1 MKKYLFHFFNF
12 VSLLGTS
19 LNAQVFSTQV
29 QPNPVP
35 LGTKAYWIISANQLL
50 NNVQFNL
57 PTIPNITVKF
67 ERKSSQTRIINGKS
81 EQTTSWYFSIT
92 PSQEGHFTIPEF
104 SVKTNDATYTI
115 PATRIDVGASGTT
128 ASETQTPETDIYLT
142 LDNSIP
148 QKWYVGQCVPS
159 KINLLTP
166 PQMRGQLSSL
176 VQKVGNAFSA
186 SHLIEAPQKQA
197 VELQGKTFACLSWP
211 TLLCSL
217 QSGQQTL
224 SFTVDLEVE
233 RSRRVTSLF
242 DSNDPLAALRQISNM
257 FDSAEPV
264 TITSRTYKIDILPLP
279 LPQPDNFSQ
288 GIGQFNLSSPMPQV
302 KEFIQ
307 DEPFT
312 YVVKVSGSG
321 NFDNLQAPQLIYD
334 ASQWRVYDPKSNFV
348 PNNDLG
354 YSGEMDYTYTI
365 VPLIKGNTTPPQ
377 ASLCFFNP
385 VQGQYET
392 ITRQPLYEI
401 TVKPPLRSPASYSSP
416 IVTNGALES
425 STTTPFDAIFIDT
438 VVWEKPFS
446 IKTIQIICGII
457 ALILLVAAY
466 FNLRNNYN
474 EAYKARLLATKKF
487 QTLYNEVKQA
497 HKSNDGAAFYA
508 ATHQLLMF
516 LLKEKGI
523 TDASSLLQGFKDLSI
538 ALNDEQQ
545 QWLLQS
551 EAFYQESNFG
561 GKTCLCP
568 ENLSILKQLLKVLK

>member
-1 MKKYLFHFFNF
+1 MKTYLFYFLSF
-12 VSLLGTS
+12 VSLLGIS
-19 LNAQVFSTQV
+19 LKAQVFSTQV
-29 QPNPVP
+29 QPNPIP

-57 PTIPNITVKF
+57 PTIPNVAIKF
-67 ERKSSQTRIINGKS
+67 ERKSSQTRIINGQS
-81 EQTTSWYFSIT
+81 EQTTSWYFSFT

-104 SVKTNDATYTI
+104 SVKVNDAMHTI
-115 PATRIDVGASGTT
+115 PATRIDVT
-128 ASETQTPETDIYLT
+128 ASNITPSKTQSPTTDIYLT

-159 KINLLTP
+159 KISLLTP

-176 VQKVGNAFSA
+176 VQKAGNAFSA

-197 VELQGKTFACLSWP
+197 IELQGKTFACLSWP
-211 TLLCSL
+211 TLLCAL

-224 SFTVDLEVE
+224 SFTVDLEIE

-264 TITSRTYKIDILPLP
+264 TITSRIYKLNILPLP
-279 LPQPDNFSQ
+279 SPQPDNFSQ
-288 GIGQFNLSSPMPQV
+288 GIGHFNLSSPMPQV

-348 PNNDLG
+348 SKDDLG

-365 VPLIKGNTTPPQ
+365 VPLATGSTTPPQ
-377 ASLCFFNP
+377 ASLCFFDP
-385 VQGQYET
+385 IQGQYET
-392 ITRQPLYEI
+392 TIRQPLYEI
-401 TVKPPLRSPASYSSP
+401 IVKPPLRSPTTYSNN
-416 IVTNGALES
+416 IVTNGTLES
-425 STTTPFDAIFIDT
+425 SSNTPFDAIFIDT
-438 VVWEKPFS
+438 VVWTKHSS
-446 IKTIQIICGII
+446 IKNIQIICGII
-457 ALILLVAAY
+457 ALILLIIAY

-474 EAYKARLLATKKF
+474 EAYKARMLATKKF
-487 QTLYNEVKQA
+487 QTLYNEVKHA
-497 HKSNDGAAFYA
+497 YKLNDGAGFYA
-508 ATHQLLMF
+508 ATHQLFTF

-523 TDASSLLQGFKDLSI
+523 TSATSLLEGFKELSI
-538 ALNDEQQ
+538 ALSDKQQ

-561 GKTCLCP
+561 GKACLCP

>member
-1 MKKYLFHFFNF
+1 MKTYWLHFISFF
-12 VSLLGTS
+12 TLLSAS

-29 QPNPVP
+29 QPNPIP

-50 NNVQFNL
+50 NNVQFSL
-57 PTIPNITVKF
+57 PTVPNVAIKF
-67 ERKSSQTRIINGKS
+67 ERKSSQTRIINGQT

-92 PSQEGHFTIPEF
+92 PSQEGPFTIPEF
-104 SVKTNDATYTI
+104 SAKTNDKMYTI
-115 PATRIDVGASGTT
+115 PATRIEVSTSGANSSEMQT
-128 ASETQTPETDIYLT
+128 AGTDIYLT

-242 DSNDPLAALRQISNM
+242 DSSDPLAALRQISNM

-264 TITSRTYKIDILPLP
+264 TITSRTYKINILPLP

-288 GIGQFNLSSPMPQV
+288 GIGHFNLSSPMPQV

-307 DEPFT
+307 DEPFP

-348 PNNDLG
+348 PKDDLG
-354 YSGEMDYTYTI
+354 YSGEMNYTYTI
-365 VPLIKGNTTPPQ
+365 VPLTTGNTTSPQ

-385 VQGQYET
+385 IQGQYET
-392 ITRQPLYEI
+392 ITRQALYAI
-401 TVKPPLRSPASYSSP
+401 TVKPPLRSPTTYSSA
-416 IVTNGALES
+416 IINNGALES
-425 STTTPFDAIFIDT
+425 SSNSHFDAIFIDT
-438 VVWEKPFS
+438 VVWEKSFP
-446 IKTIQIICGII
+446 IKNLQIICGII
-457 ALILLVAAY
+457 ALILFIAGY
-466 FNLRNNYN
+466 FNLRNNYD
-474 EAYKARLLATKKF
+474 EAYKARTLATKKF
-487 QTLYNEVKQA
+487 QKLYNKVKQA
-497 HKSNDGAAFYA
+497 HKLNDGAAFYA
-508 ATHQLLMF
+508 ATHQLLTF

-523 TDASSLLQGFKDLSI
+523 ASSTSLLESFKGLSI
-538 ALNDEQQ
+538 DLNDEQQ

-561 GKTCLCP
+561 GKTYPCP
-568 ENLSILKQLLKVLK
+568 ENLLILKQLLKVLK